1 MNSEPRPAPPEISS
15 RSGSAPLHRS
25 RQLLWASAPLL
36 LACLLVSR
44 PADAQSF
51 GLGLSTASG
60 SAPSQS
66 SVWVGVR
73 LGLHGSP
80 TYGRGVS
87 WTSPGQTFGHRPRPR
102 RWRSHSPA
110 VWSVWPACWD
120 VVRGP
125 LPRGFHGCSPPWG
138 YGFRWSR
145 PAFAWAHYPLPL
157 PYGGHSYLGDG
168 VRSGGWS
175 LSLHL
180 SFGRPSGYGWRGGR
194 RYAAA
199 GYGRYVASRFAPWAA
214 RRVSYVIPGPRSG
227 IRSGPRALRTAAPPR
242 VGSGGWVSRARVR
255 RETVSPS
262 APTRAATTRTRAT
275 APAGE
280 AQPAHRRTLS
290 RSGPVTNQ
298 RPASSNFRRAA
309 PRASVTPRREA
320 GRPENTPRVTQAR
333 RPRPAAHPQGARPA
347 PRAGLTRPARAT
359 ASQMRDAAP
368 PQVTRRSPSAPTQP
382 RQVLG
387 RSGPRNAS
395 PAPRTRASSP
405 GRRTAR

>member
-1 MNSEPRPAPPEISS
+1 MNSEPQPAPPEISS
-15 RSGSAPLHRS
+15 RSSSAPLHRS
-25 RQLLWASAPLL
+25 RQLLRASAPLL
-36 LACLLVSR
+36 LTCLLVSR

-51 GLGLSTASG
+51 GLGLSTRSG

-87 WTSPGQTFGHRPRPR
+87 WTSPGHMFGHGYRPQ
-102 RWRSHSPA
+102 RWRSHGPTIWNA
-110 VWSVWPACWD
+110 RPGCWD

-125 LPRGFHGCSPPWG
+125 FPRGLHGCLPPWG
-138 YGFRWSR
+138 YGFHWSR
-145 PAFAWAHYPLPL
+145 PAFAWARYPLPL

-168 VRSGGWS
+168 VWSSSWS

-180 SFGRPSGYGWRGGR
+180 SFGRSFGYGWRGGR
-194 RYAAA
+194 RYVAA
-199 GYGRYVASRFAPWAA
+199 GYGHYVASRFAPWAA
-214 RRVSYVIPGPRSG
+214 RRVFYVVPGPRSG

-262 APTRAATTRTRAT
+262 TPTRAAMTRTRAA
-275 APAGE
+275 APASE

-290 RSGPVTNQ
+290 RSGPITNQ
-298 RPASSNFRRAA
+298 PPASSNFRRAV

-320 GRPENTPRVTQAR
+320 GRPENTPRVAQAQR
-333 RPRPAAHPQGARPA
+333 SRPAAPPQGTRPA
-347 PRAGLTRPARAT
+347 PRAGLAPPARAT
-359 ASQMRDAAP
+359 ASQMRAAAP
-368 PQVTRRSPSAPTQP
+368 RQVTRRSPSAPTQP
-382 RQVLG
+382 QRVLG
-387 RSGPRNAS
+387 RSGPRSAS

>member
-175 LSLHL
+175 LSPAPLL
-180 SFGRPSGYGWRGGR
+180 RPTLRVRLAWRTQVRSGRVRSLCRLPVRPLGRPPGLLRDTWTPLGHPERATR
-194 RYAAA
+194 
-199 GYGRYVASRFAPWAA
+199 ASDR
-214 RRVSYVIPGPRSG
+214 
-227 IRSGPRALRTAAPPR
+227 RTAASREWWLGLP
-242 VGSGGWVSRARVR
+242 GSSEEGNGFALRPYSRRDDPH
-255 RETVSPS
+255 S
-262 APTRAATTRTRAT
+262 
-275 APAGE
+275 G
-280 AQPAHRRTLS
+280 HR
-290 RSGPVTNQ
+290 
-298 RPASSNFRRAA
+298 
-309 PRASVTPRREA
+309 
-320 GRPENTPRVTQAR
+320 
-333 RPRPAAHPQGARPA
+333 
-347 PRAGLTRPARAT
+347 
-359 ASQMRDAAP
+359 
-368 PQVTRRSPSAPTQP
+368 
-382 RQVLG
+382 
-387 RSGPRNAS
+387 
-395 PAPRTRASSP
+395 P
-405 GRRTAR
+405 GR